1 MPMFSVAPRQASPEP
16 SVAPAADRAADPASD
31 GSADSAHTAPAASVP
46 GAGSFDVGRPESAP
60 VPANAGPNPD
70 FPNNA
75 APGAPVPGR
84 TDVRGP
90 AESEIVDRPSALVEV
105 PSNAP
110 LLPARQAPTAGLALA
125 RANDGLPMVLDPFA
139 VASRAVLVL
148 IGSVEPAKHIARTA
162 IEMSIEHDSSAAID
176 VVIPRAID
184 LVLRRAA
191 HLVSIGAGP
200 KVVDHYTRCDRA
212 HPRPVPD
219 PDRGIDAPGLVGR
232 GGGVHRRLVCRHR
245 PRRQPPAKHRACAR
259 TGDRPARLGPEP
271 GDPGTLP
278 GAFGAVRHAPTVPP
292 PIGLG
297 TIPDPPSLTTAH
309 LGGADA
315 GRVRTG
321 GIPRTPRHTDREVS
335 PCSAT
340 AAPLL
345 GPTRRRSS
353 SKP

>member
-1 MPMFSVAPRQASPEP
+1 MPMFSVAPRQAAPEP

-90 AESEIVDRPSALVEV
+90 AESEIVDRPSALAEV
-105 PSNAP
+105 ASNAP

-200 KVVDHYTRCDRA
+200 KVVDHYTERLELWRRLARRSGLEPAAIVLTLAPFPIPTVASMLRVSLAEVEACIDDWYA
-212 HPRPVPD
+212 GID
-219 PDRGIDAPGLVGR
+219 PDDSRPRSIAPAPEPVIDLRDSARNPATPAHSPAHSSPSTTTR
-232 GGGVHRRLVCRHR
+232 RSHRRSGWARFR
-245 PRRQPPAKHRACAR
+245 IRQA
-259 TGDRPARLGPEP
+259 
-271 GDPGTLP
+271 
-278 GAFGAVRHAPTVPP
+278 
-292 PIGLG
+292 
-297 TIPDPPSLTTAH
+297 
-309 LGGADA
+309 
-315 GRVRTG
+315 
-321 GIPRTPRHTDREVS
+321 
-335 PCSAT
+335 
-340 AAPLL
+340 
-345 GPTRRRSS
+345 
-353 SKP
+353 

>member
-200 KVVDHYTRCDRA
+200 KVVDHYTERLELWRRLARRSGLEPAAIVLTLAPFPIPTVASMLRVSLAEVEACIDDWYA
-212 HPRPVPD
+212 GID
-219 PDRGIDAPGLVGR
+219 PDDSRPRSIAPAPEPVIDLRDSARNPATPAHSPAHSAPSATAR
-232 GGGVHRRLVCRHR
+232 RSHRRSGWARFRSAKPDLRARRRGRRRPR
-245 PRRQPPAKHRACAR
+245 PRRNPA
-259 TGDRPARLGPEP
+259 PA
-271 GDPGTLP
+271 
-278 GAFGAVRHAPTVPP
+278 
-292 PIGLG
+292 
-297 TIPDPPSLTTAH
+297 AH
-309 LGGADA
+309 
-315 GRVRTG
+315 
-321 GIPRTPRHTDREVS
+321 
-335 PCSAT
+335 
-340 AAPLL
+340 
-345 GPTRRRSS
+345 
-353 SKP
+353 